1 MKFMVMPNRP
11 REMKA
16 EKENNTAYCGKR
28 RQAGINRLCEEK
40 NIHDA

>member
-16 EKENNTAYCGKR
+16 EKENNIAVSKR